1 MSEPALPHIAIAGA
15 GTVGGYI
22 GGRLQ
27 GHARVTMVG
36 RSRLAAAVSAHGLH
50 LSDWQGYQR
59 HVDPAAVIFRTDI
72 GAAAD
77 ADLVLV
83 TVKSGATAEIARG
96 LATALIRPTLV
107 VSLQNGLRNADI
119 LRQHLPR
126 HHVLAGVVPFN
137 VVQRLPATFHQSSS
151 GALMVQAD
159 ARLIPFLETF
169 RAAGLALYQRNDM
182 PAVQLA
188 KLLLNLNNA
197 INALSDLP
205 LREQLSQRSW
215 RRCLALAQHEA
226 LRIFAVAGMHPARLT
241 PLPARWLPTVLNLP
255 DRWFQLLAA
264 RLLAIDPLARSS
276 TWEDLQAGRRTE
288 ADAIQGE
295 VIALATAHGGSAP
308 VNARLLVLV
317 REAEKQRV
325 HFEGE
330 RLLAILRDAASG
342 ERPCEPVHK
351 QGAPGPPA
359 PK

>member
-1 MSEPALPHIAIAGA
+1 VSEPALPHIAIAGA
-15 GTVGGYI
+15 GTVGCYI

-27 GHARVTMVG
+27 GHARVTMIG

-159 ARLIPFLETF
+159 AQLIPFLEIF

-205 LREQLSQRSW
+205 LREQLSQRAW

-241 PLPARWLPTVLNLP
+241 PLPARWLPAVLNLP

-288 ADAIQGE
+288 VDAIQGE

-317 REAEKQRV
+317 REAEKRRV
-325 HFEGE
+325 HFTSEQ
-330 RLLAILRDAASG
+330 LLAILRDAASG

-351 QGAPGPPA
+351 QGVPGPPA